1 MTVEDCP
8 RCGKRS
14 LRIVNVMSTTRT
26 IHYACSNCCF
36 KEKRPYPE
44 DVQGKQ
50 VRQMTLFPASKG
62 K

>member
-1 MTVEDCP
+1 MSVEDCP

-14 LRIVNVMSTTRT
+14 LRIVNVMATTRM
-26 IHYACSNCCF
+26 IHYACTNCCF

-50 VRQMTLFPASKG
+50 ARQTTLFPAAVKE
-62 K
+62 